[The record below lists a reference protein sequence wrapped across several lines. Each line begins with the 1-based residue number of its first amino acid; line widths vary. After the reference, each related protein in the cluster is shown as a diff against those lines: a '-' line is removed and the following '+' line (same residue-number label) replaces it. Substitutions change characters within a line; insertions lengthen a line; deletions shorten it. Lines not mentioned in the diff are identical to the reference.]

1 MVLKY
6 RFQKYTNGLSCMVD
20 SDYAGCLKTRKSTNG
35 GVLMMGN
42 HCIKTWSSRQAV
54 IALSSGEAEF
64 YGVVKGASV
73 LLGMLSVAKDL
84 NIPLKGE
91 LWSDSSAAIGIASR
105 KGLGKVRHL
114 HTQYLWVQE
123 RLSAKDFTLHKV
135 RGDKN
140 MADLLTKHL
149 DRGKL
154 DKFCKMLGYETMEGV
169 DKLTLK
175 AD

>member
-1 MVLKY
+1 MQFVGKELARGMSSPTEADWQKLKRVGRHLVGRPRMVLKY
-6 RFQKYTNGLSCMVD
+6 SFQQYTNGENCMVD
-20 SDYAGCLKTRKSTNG
+20 SDYAGRLKTRERTNG
-35 GVLMMGN
+35 GVLMMGK
-42 HCIKTWSSRQAV
+42 HCLKTWSSSQAV

-73 LLGMLSVAKDL
+73 LLGTLSVANDL

-123 RLSAKDFTLHKV
+123 RLYIT
-135 RGDKN
+135 
-140 MADLLTKHL
+140 
-149 DRGKL
+149 
-154 DKFCKMLGYETMEGV
+154 
-169 DKLTLK
+169 
-175 AD
+175 